1 VYRPRTAVSVVV
13 YPHDPRIGA
22 PLDLSEWLVAIEL
35 NKTLHGPVGNATL
48 RFKLPR
54 HLWRGLELLGEDD
67 WVLVNRRCLDG
78 TRPSLLFV
86 DNAQFSVN
94 TMQHNGVL
102 VREFTLVCSDVGKP
116 FVTHEFA
123 FMLGLPIP
131 VPGVI
136 AASPLVA
143 LLGLAGNTL
152 TPGER
157 LRGLFRMAFRP
168 ELVRKT
174 VREASKPSPA
184 PLPAPAV
191 KKKTSQFPPD
201 EVLSPNFRLREF
213 TRTMYSKKELAD
225 GDTVTITP
233 SQRENLR
240 LLAGQLEALRTDL
253 GAPIVV
259 SSGLRTPAKNTQNNG
274 ATESL
279 HLVGKAADIKV
290 PGMDPVDVALAI
302 RAAIEA
308 KRMHWGGVFLYR
320 EFVHYD
326 IGTGG
331 VKRNGPKG
339 EADAPTQAQIGKFPT
354 PWKPSWATGNAGPA
368 LTATQTEVPEPIV
381 EDPVESSETLA
392 PARPEAPP
400 AVDVEYLAAQSG
412 DGAYMAP
419 TSLASTV
426 LEATR
431 SGQPRW
437 DWVDAVDAVSH
448 NDWGR
453 TVAGTWWQPLNLL
466 NGGNTFDR
474 CVRDQVDS
482 DFNEL
487 FYDMRPPNPEVEGR
501 WSVLEGMLGG
511 WRPAIVFRRRPFDPE
526 HWRKL
531 PRVPVPPGLEQ
542 HTTLVRTG
550 QERKTYF
557 LATGYAG
564 QQQLSSQSLDNTIG
578 TGDGTVPALDLEGV
592 RQHGLRMLVAQTR
605 FAWLEQL
612 EPLTRKANHSLYGW
626 HRAQPD
632 AFTAEVQ
639 VPVLLKAALVGL
651 VLEFQHDGR
660 AWHGYIETVRESV
673 RWNEEGAPQ
682 ASTQFSLSRVHPA
695 GEYPFPTPQPWRL

>member
-1 VYRPRTAVSVVV
+1 MTTHVYRPRTAVSVVV

-22 PLDLSEWLVAIEL
+22 PIDLSEWLVGIEL

-123 FMLGLPIP
+123 FMLGLPMP

-168 ELVRKT
+168 EFVRKT

-184 PLPAPAV
+184 PLPA
-191 KKKTSQFPPD
+191 KKPKAQKPG
-201 EVLSPNFRLREF
+201 LSAEGQLTQNFSLREF
-213 TRTMYSKKELAD
+213 LKSPPKGPDGKTLAPTPEVQDNLKRLAQALQKFRDDYVD
-225 GDTVTITP
+225 GATITIKSGWAARDSP
-233 SQRENLR
+233 TSQHF
-240 LLAGQLEALRTDL
+240 L
-253 GAPIVV
+253 G
-259 SSGLRTPAKNTQNNG
+259 T
-274 ATESL
+274 
-279 HLVGKAADIKV
+279 AADIQ
-290 PGMDPVDVALAI
+290 VAGLAPEQVVLKL
-302 RAAIEA
+302 RQAIDDGA
-308 KRMHWGGVFLYR
+308 IPWGGMGLYDD
-320 EFVHYD
+320 FVHYD
-326 IGTGG
+326 IRAKPVAKLWYGKHGDKPSAAQIAAAAPQEWKPTSG
-331 VKRNGPKG
+331 KAPAPESIAEEDTS
-339 EADAPTQAQIGKFPT
+339 EADEHPQANAKLPE
-354 PWKPSWATGNAGPA
+354 SWGT
-368 LTATQTEVPEPIV
+368 V
-381 EDPVESSETLA
+381 ENVEHL
-392 PARPEAPP
+392 P
-400 AVDVEYLAAQSG
+400 AQSG
-412 DGAYMAP
+412 DGAYTAP
-419 TSLASTV
+419 TSLAYTV

-453 TVAGTWWQPLNLL
+453 TVAGTWWQPLELL
-466 NGGNTFDR
+466 HGSNTFDR
-474 CVRDQVDS
+474 CVRDQVDP

-487 FYDMRPPNPEVEGR
+487 FYDMRPPNPEVEGS
-501 WSVLEGMLGG
+501 WSVLEGMLKG

-531 PRVPVPPGLEQ
+531 PRVLVPPGLEQ

-564 QQQLSSQSLDNTIG
+564 QQQLSAQSLDNTIG

-612 EPLTRKANHSLYGW
+612 EPLTRKANRSLYGW

-639 VPVLLKAALVGL
+639 VPALLAAALVGQ

-673 RWNEEGAPQ
+673 TWNEEGTPQ
-682 ASTQFSLSRVHPA
+682 ASTHFSLSRVHPA
-695 GEYPFPTPQPWRL
+695 DEYPFPTPQPWRQ